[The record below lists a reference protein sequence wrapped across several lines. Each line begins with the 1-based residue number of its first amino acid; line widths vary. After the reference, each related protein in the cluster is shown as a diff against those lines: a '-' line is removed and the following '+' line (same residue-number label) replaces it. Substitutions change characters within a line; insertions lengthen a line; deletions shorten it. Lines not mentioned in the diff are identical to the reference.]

1 MESHEWRR
9 ERFRITTDPT
19 QIDLEVVHAFLTS
32 SYWAAGVTQ
41 ERVARSIAGS
51 IPFGLF
57 EEDRQVG
64 FARVISDLATFA
76 WLADVFVLPESRGR
90 GLGIW
95 LVGTILAHPD
105 LRGLRRWSLA
115 TRDAHSLYGRFGFVR
130 LGNPDRMME
139 YRPGDAD
146 AGGAAGRLTPA
157 VDTVAAR

>member
-1 MESHEWRR
+1 MEMLEWRR

-32 SYWAAGVTQ
+32 SYWAAGVSR
-41 ERVARSIAGS
+41 ERVERSIAGS

-76 WLADVFVLPESRGR
+76 WLADVFVLPDSRGR

-105 LRGLRRWSLA
+105 LQGLRRWSLA
-115 TRDAHSLYGRFGFVR
+115 TRDAHSLYGRFGFVG

-139 YRPGDAD
+139 YRPGGAD
-146 AGGAAGRLTPA
+146 AGVPRAG
-157 VDTVAAR
+157 